1 MSKLRDKIQIQD
13 QDSEEV
19 EIDLLELFQYFRSQI
34 LILIIALLVGGV
46 GCRGDHALPD
56 HTKVSGNI
64 KVICSISIQ

>member
-34 LILIIALLVGGV
+34 LILIIALLAVVLLQG
-46 GCRGDHALPD
+46 RSR
-56 HTKVSGNI
+56 TS
-64 KVICSISIQ
+64 

>member
-46 GCRGDHALPD
+46 AAGAI
-56 HTKVSGNI
+56 TKVSGNI